1 MPVLPGTPPIPVH
14 LKRSARARR
23 FSLRVSRLDGK
34 VTLTLPAGAR
44 DRDAIGFLEEQEGW
58 LRRTLAAMPEA
69 GGLRIVP
76 GSRLPVE
83 GNMLEVTPAPGR
95 AIRVE
100 SDRLLVPGTAE
111 AAGARVGAWLKV
123 LARDRLARASARH
136 AAALGREVGSIVL
149 RDTRSRWGSC
159 SMEGRLMFS
168 WRLVMAPPSVL
179 DYVAAHEV
187 AHLVEMNHSAAYW
200 AVVDRVYPGW
210 QAQRAWLHRHGQDL
224 HRYRFGD

>member
-1 MPVLPGTPPIPVH
+1 MQVLPGTPPIPVH

-23 FSLRVSRLDGK
+23 FSLRISRLDGK

-44 DRDAIGFLEEQEGW
+44 DRDAMGFLEEQEAW

-69 GGLRIVP
+69 GGLRVGP
-76 GSRLPVE
+76 GSRVPVE
-83 GNMLEVTPAPGR
+83 GTMLEATPAPGR
-95 AIRVE
+95 AVRVE
-100 SDRLLVPGTAE
+100 GGRLLVPGAAE
-111 AAGARVGAWLKV
+111 AAGARIGAWLRV

-159 SMEGRLMFS
+159 SVDGRLMFS

-187 AHLVEMNHSAAYW
+187 AHLVEMNHSPAYW
-200 AVVDRVYPGW
+200 AVVERVYPGW